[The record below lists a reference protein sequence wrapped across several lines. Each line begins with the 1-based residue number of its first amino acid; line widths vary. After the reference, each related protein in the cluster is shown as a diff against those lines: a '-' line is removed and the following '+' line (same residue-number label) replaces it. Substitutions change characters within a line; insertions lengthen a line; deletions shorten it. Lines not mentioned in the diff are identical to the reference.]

1 MELPLVEIKIGQ
13 VSDGEQR
20 LELWVTTS
28 KTADGTGRTMQKL
41 VDVPVKVDIPIK
53 DA

>member
-20 LELWVTTS
+20 LEVWVTVG
-28 KTADGTGRTMQKL
+28 KTADGTGRSSQRV
-41 VDVPVKVDIPIK
+41 VDIPVKVDIPIK